1 MSRFTP
7 IANEEPLLSGIQIG
21 DHYQVHEGSVRRW
34 RSEGMP
40 CHRYNSKMVRYK
52 LSEVDAW
59 LKARTAVQPPVVV
72 IPPHVRRA
80 QAEAKKTQTVEDV
93 EDSS

>member
-1 MSRFTP
+1 MKRFTS
-7 IANEEPLLSGIQIG
+7 IAHEEPLLSGAQIG

-52 LSEVDAW
+52 LSEVEAW
-59 LKARTAVQPPVVV
+59 LKARDVGPVT
-72 IPPHVRRA
+72 IPPHLRKSKTRES
-80 QAEAKKTQTVEDV
+80 QPAKVSK
-93 EDSS
+93 